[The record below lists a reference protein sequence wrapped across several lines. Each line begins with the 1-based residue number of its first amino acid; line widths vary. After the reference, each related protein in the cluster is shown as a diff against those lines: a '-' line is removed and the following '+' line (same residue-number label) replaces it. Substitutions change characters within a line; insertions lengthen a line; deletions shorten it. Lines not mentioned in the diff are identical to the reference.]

1 MSAGALLRPRRHNPG
16 GGRGVSPSPRGAQV
30 ARRRTTKAPMS
41 LVLPNASIKE
51 MARTPLDEKTFQRFC
66 ELIYEKAGI
75 KLGEGKQSLV
85 DARLG
90 KRMRK
95 LGIKSFRDYL
105 HLVEQDNSGDELVEL
120 LDAISTNTT
129 HFFRESSHFERLR
142 TLLQTWE
149 AAGQKRFRIWC
160 AASSTGEEPYTIAM
174 TVREALRDVQDV
186 RILATDISTKVLR
199 LASQGVY
206 TRQQVSSIPAAL
218 VSKYFQRHQTH
229 HLDEP
234 HFAANDELRSL
245 LTFARL
251 NLATPPYAMKGPF
264 DVIMCR
270 NVMIYF
276 DNVIRAGLLAQCERL
291 LRPGGYL
298 IVGHAE
304 SLSGMLTSLQRIE
317 PSVYAKR

>member
-1 MSAGALLRPRRHNPG
+1 MPPL
-16 GGRGVSPSPRGAQV
+16 
-30 ARRRTTKAPMS
+30 
-41 LVLPNASIKE
+41 LPNASIAE
-51 MARTPLDEKTFQRFC
+51 MARAPLDEKTFQRFC

-95 LGIKSFRDYL
+95 LGIKCFRDYL
-105 HLVEQDNSGDELVEL
+105 RLVEEDDSGDELVEL

-142 TLLQTWE
+142 HLLQKWE
-149 AAGQKRFRIWC
+149 AEGQKRFRIWC

-174 TVREALRDVQDV
+174 TVREALRDASDV

-206 TRQQVSSIPAAL
+206 TRQQVSSIPSDL
-218 VSKYFQRHQTH
+218 VSKYFHRQQAH

-234 HFAANDELRSL
+234 HFAAGDDLRRL

-251 NLATPPYAMKGPF
+251 NLATPPYPMKGPF

-276 DNVIRAGLLAQCERL
+276 DNTVRAGLLTECERL

-304 SLSGMLTSLQRIE
+304 SLSGMLSGLQRIE
-317 PSVYAKR
+317 PSVYTKR